1 MKHTNFWKNKSK
13 NGKIVTSLTA
23 FEKEIIYA
31 LRRMTLPEIAA
42 LPDVSEGLENTIK
55 MASNNCNNLKDLMA
69 QIKSKRFTR
78 NAYSANFVVCAFEY
92 HAKRY
97 EYGKKNHAIHSC
109 FRL

>member
-1 MKHTNFWKNKSK
+1 MK
-13 NGKIVTSLTA
+13 NGKIVTSLTV

-78 NAYSANFVVCAFEY
+78 NAYSANFAICSFEY
-92 HAKRY
+92 HTKRH
-97 EYGKKNHAIHSC
+97 EYGKKNHALYPC
-109 FRL
+109 FGF